1 MMCAW
6 EALLQVLPQWLRSD
20 TDRLGRKG
28 LQELRLHLGQMP
40 ELVLPEGSVWL
51 SRKVIREDLDFCVN
65 AASRYSPWAA
75 ATVSQGYITA
85 AGGHRIGLCG
95 EAVVHNGE
103 VKGLRKV
110 RDLCIRVARDFPGI
124 AGGIS
129 GPGQSALI
137 LGAPGWGK
145 TTLLRDLIRRR
156 SDAGEHIAVVD
167 ERGELFPDD
176 SFPRGRCTD
185 VVSGCTK
192 AQGIDSLMKTMG
204 PDCIAV
210 DEITKDTDCEA
221 LLRCAW
227 CGVALIATAHASSR
241 KDLLTRPVYQPLV
254 KSRIF
259 DRVIILQP
267 DKSWRTERIAY
278 EY

>member
-51 SRKVIREDLDFCVN
+51 SRKVTREDLDFCVN

-137 LGAPGWGK
+137 LGPPGWGK

-192 AQGIDSLMKTMG
+192 AQGIDSLLKTMG

-210 DEITKDTDCEA
+210 DEITSQSDCEA
-221 LLRCAW
+221 IQKAVG
-227 CGVALIATAHASSR
+227 CGVCLLATAHGRSLSDLKSR
-241 KDLLTRPVYQPLV
+241 PIYRPLLETPLV
-254 KSRIF
+254 ECVLVLRK
-259 DRVIILQP
+259 
-267 DKSWRTERIAY
+267 DKSWRLERM
-278 EY
+278 EV

>member
-28 LQELRLHLGQMP
+28 LQELRLHLDQMP

-192 AQGIDSLMKTMG
+192 AQGIDSLLKTMG

-210 DEITKDTDCEA
+210 DEITSQSDCEA
-221 LLRCAW
+221 IQKAVG
-227 CGVALIATAHASSR
+227 CGVSLLATAHGRSLSDLKSR
-241 KDLLTRPVYQPLV
+241 PIYRPLLETPLV
-254 KSRIF
+254 ECVLVLRK
-259 DRVIILQP
+259 
-267 DKSWRTERIAY
+267 DKSWRLERM
-278 EY
+278 EV

>member
-1 MMCAW
+1 
-6 EALLQVLPQWLRSD
+6 
-20 TDRLGRKG
+20 
-28 LQELRLHLGQMP
+28 MP

-51 SRKVIREDLDFCVN
+51 SRKVTREDLDFCVN

-176 SFPRGRCTD
+176 SFLRGRCTD

-192 AQGIDSLMKTMG
+192 VQGIDSLLKTMG

-210 DEITKDTDCEA
+210 DEITSQTDCEA
-221 LLRCAW
+221 IQKAVG
-227 CGVALIATAHASSR
+227 CGVSLLATAHGRSLSDLKSR
-241 KDLLTRPVYQPLV
+241 PIYRPLLETPLV
-254 KSRIF
+254 ECVLVLRK
-259 DRVIILQP
+259 
-267 DKSWRTERIAY
+267 DKSWRLERM
-278 EY
+278 EV

>member
-51 SRKVIREDLDFCVN
+51 SRKVTREDLDFCVN

-156 SDAGEHIAVVD
+156 SDAGEHVAVVD

-192 AQGIDSLMKTMG
+192 AQGIDSLLKTMG

-210 DEITKDTDCEA
+210 DEITSQSDCEA
-221 LLRCAW
+221 IQKAVG
-227 CGVALIATAHASSR
+227 CGVSLLATAHGRSLSDLKSR
-241 KDLLTRPVYQPLV
+241 PIYRPLLETPLV
-254 KSRIF
+254 EC
-259 DRVIILQP
+259 ILVLRK
-267 DKSWRTERIAY
+267 DKSWRLERMEI
-278 EY
+278 

>member
-192 AQGIDSLMKTMG
+192 AQGIDSLLKTMG

-210 DEITKDTDCEA
+210 DEITSQSDCEA
-221 LLRCAW
+221 IQKAVG
-227 CGVALIATAHASSR
+227 CGVSLLATAHGRSLSDLKSR
-241 KDLLTRPVYQPLV
+241 PIYRPLLETPLV
-254 KSRIF
+254 EC
-259 DRVIILQP
+259 ILVLRK
-267 DKSWRTERIAY
+267 DKSWRLERMEI
-278 EY
+278 